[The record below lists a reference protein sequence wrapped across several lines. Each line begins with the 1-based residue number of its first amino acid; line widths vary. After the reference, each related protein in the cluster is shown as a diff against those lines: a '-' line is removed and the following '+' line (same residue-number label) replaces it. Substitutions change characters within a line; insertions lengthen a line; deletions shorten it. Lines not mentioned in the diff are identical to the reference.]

1 MAGIYI
7 HIPFCKQACN
17 YCDFHFSINHELKE
31 KVTVAILKEME
42 LQKNYLSSEP
52 IQSIY
57 FGGGTPSLLSKQE
70 LQQIFNRLHQ
80 LFNIE
85 NSAEITLEANPDDL
99 TAEKIAELQSCG
111 INRLSIGIQSFYN
124 KDLRWMNRVHTAEQ
138 AESAVKLSQDM
149 GFNNISIDLI
159 YGLPHSTTDEW
170 EENLNK
176 AFELN
181 IQHLSCYSLTV
192 EPRTPLA
199 AFIKKGKVQDLKEE
213 LTATQF
219 ELLMKTAY
227 ENGWIHYEISNFCRE
242 NYYSK
247 HNASY
252 WTGEKYLG
260 LGPSAHSFNGLT
272 RQWNISNNHKYLIA
286 LKDEKVPFKVESLS
300 ITQQFNEYIITSL
313 RTMWGTDLEKI
324 KNRFNA
330 TYSNEVILKA
340 KKFENSGSLLCSD
353 KKISLTNK
361 GKLLADRIILE
372 LMEHEG

>member
-42 LQKNYLSSEP
+42 LQKDYLSSEP

-213 LTATQF
+213 LIATQF

>member
-7 HIPFCKQACN
+7 HIPFCKQACT

>member
-57 FGGGTPSLLSKQE
+57 FGGGTPSLLSKKE

-286 LKDEKVPFKVESLS
+286 LKDEKVPFKIESLS

>member
-1 MAGIYI
+1 
-7 HIPFCKQACN
+7 
-17 YCDFHFSINHELKE
+17 LKE